1 MGSSPSDQP
10 AAVQNKGP
18 LPLGWWEKL
27 NRMSWFGAVS
37 SATTTV
43 KDPGVSVSEEDE
55 NNVVMCCLDDLRAEN
70 EILRSKLIAL
80 QTETSLGNGI
90 TTTGTLNSVRRIG
103 TSDDDTDCTYDEE
116 TLLQSPA
123 TLLSKAQFL
132 EDALNSSERELR
144 AARRKRS
151 LLLKEL
157 TQKEEAM
164 RLQSAAAQT
173 LAVKGRT
180 HEQEI
185 VSLNAKL
192 IELLPLQLQ
201 LAQSRQSVQALS
213 SQCRANVLALERLQ
227 RERDQLERRSKAAE
241 EQLLTLRLV
250 QQQLSESQAL
260 VHTLQAE
267 LVVLRQDASCRAAV
281 VAEHNAMADAAAE
294 RCNKLTADTHRMEHE
309 QDKLRALVERL
320 QTSALAAKQKAQKDL
335 EQGYSQAQ
343 LWEQL
348 QCLQLRNEELAARL
362 KRRKEEDEGEEEEEE
377 QRQRQTGGRRG
388 LLSLIPVCGA

>member
-1 MGSSPSDQP
+1 
-10 AAVQNKGP
+10 
-18 LPLGWWEKL
+18 
-27 NRMSWFGAVS
+27 MSWFGAVS
-37 SATTTV
+37 ITTTTV
-43 KDPGVSVSEEDE
+43 KDSGVSVSEEE
-55 NNVVMCCLDDLRAEN
+55 ESNVVMCCLDDLRAEN
-70 EILRSKLIAL
+70 EILRSKLIVL
-80 QTETSLGNGI
+80 QTETSLGNGT

-144 AARRKRS
+144 TARRKRS

-213 SQCRANVLALERLQ
+213 SQCRANVLASERLQ
-227 RERDQLERRSKAAE
+227 REKDQLERRSTETE
-241 EQLLTLRLV
+241 EQLRTLRHA

-267 LVVLRQDASCRAAV
+267 LVVLRQDTKCRAAV
-281 VAEHNAMADAAAE
+281 VAEHNTAAAAAAE
-294 RCNKLTADTHRMEHE
+294 RCNELIADTHRREHE

-320 QTSALAAKQKAQKDL
+320 QINALAAKQKAQQDL
-335 EQGYSQAQ
+335 EHGYSQAQ
-343 LWEQL
+343 LWERV
-348 QCLQLRNEELAARL
+348 QCLQLRNQELAARL
-362 KRRKEEDEGEEEEEE
+362 KRRKKEDEEGEEEEEE
-377 QRQRQTGGRRG
+377 QAEQRRTGGRRG